1 MSPESGNRFRGAAM
15 HNNKNLKRV
24 ARVRFDAT
32 RFRTE
37 GLNAQW
43 SNEGAGGT
51 GTTATRSRPP
61 CLAR

>member
-1 MSPESGNRFRGAAM
+1 M